1 MWRLA
6 LNSHLTFGPAYDA
19 ARAYFPIEGDRLT
32 AYEMLTGKQLWIVD
46 SHSALQP
53 VAVDD
58 LVVVT
63 GPDGIAALRA
73 ADGSRAWHVPLE
85 EPLTF
90 KPATARGWLLAPTKS
105 GALVALRTSDGA
117 IAWRRTFTSPPHATP
132 TIRADRFY
140 ISLADGRI
148 AAHELKTG
156 EPIWER
162 RVGGSA
168 NEILAL
174 DERVYAGSTDNFLY
188 CLLAKDGKI
197 DWRWR
202 TGGDVTKAPAADGRA
217 VYFASSTTWSERSV
231 RRGRT

>member
-6 LNSHLTFGPAYDA
+6 LNSHLTFRPAYDA

-73 ADGSRAWHVPLE
+73 ADGSRAWHVPLRRAAD
-85 EPLTF
+85 LQTGD
-90 KPATARGWLLAPTKS
+90 RQGRWLLAPTKS

-117 IAWRRTFTSPPHATP
+117 IAWRRTFHV
-132 TIRADRFY
+132 
-140 ISLADGRI
+140 
-148 AAHELKTG
+148 AAARH
-156 EPIWER
+156 
-162 RVGGSA
+162 
-168 NEILAL
+168 
-174 DERVYAGSTDNFLY
+174 TDY
-188 CLLAKDGKI
+188 
-197 DWRWR
+197 
-202 TGGDVTKAPAADGRA
+202 
-217 VYFASSTTWSERSV
+217 
-231 RRGRT
+231 